1 MTQNYIAGEDIHF
14 EYEDSK
20 NNKIDKAYVAN
31 RDMTVQ
37 VELDNSHEAYP
48 VSRVIKQEANGNVV
62 VQEVVDDHKFHSFH
76 RSQRYNEQGEIG
88 EEDEVGED
96 YNDDEYDYL
105 HSICAYCQNDHRCD
119 HDMQMEEEEEEEEE
133 EYEYEEEEEE
143 EEEDYNEEEDEED
156 DDEYN
161 DHDCQCPHHHLHYS
175 HHHHHHHS
183 QHYTKH
189 EHNQYDNHHAS
200 HRHCKDTSGVPRSS
214 LLEKQKRIIK
224 EQIQRPVSGNFL
236 WDFEFPEDIPDMIE
250 FWIGLPYER
259 KREIANIDF
268 LKELDQ
274 IHDHQKPQGSCRL
287 CGNRKSS
294 IEKELEKLYNG
305 YYNVRKLATESLDEC
320 DLNIETINTIFFI
333 VEEEKIIEQEE
344 STDALERE
352 LLSMADDLVK
362 NNGENFISLIEQL
375 DGEAKDSR
383 ISNASSVST
392 ANDENNSD
400 IRKTHGP
407 EINKND
413 NDLLQKGENILYNDE
428 NEHNN
433 EDGDDN
439 VRKDE
444 KNELKEE
451 GNHEEK
457 DGEEI
462 LGEEEVEEEEED
474 EEEDEDYGFESDNAS
489 CSSDVS
495 ENDYT
500 SRKRLEETYKM
511 LQIFSS
517 KILRK
522 KVHDAF
528 QAKRAEDIS
537 RSLLAEEERES
548 KLKKEKEEKEKKK
561 KEKVKE
567 KKRLQRLA
575 KEEERKR
582 LEIEKEES
590 ERMIREE
597 QLRKTEEGRKRKEA
611 EKKKREEELKAKQ
624 EEKKRRKELELERS
638 RKEKEEKERKK
649 QEAKK
654 QRDEELLKK
663 REEKE
668 RKERERQEKK
678 EQEKQLLLKKQ
689 MEEEERLEKRLS
701 ELKLI
706 QQKNKEADLEKEKQK
721 QAEKSLQESRP
732 LHMGTPTPLP
742 NNSESLGSNGLH
754 SHLFNSDFIP
764 MNQSTL
770 AAPPHHFPG
779 FDSTPL
785 LESHSLLNMKAGASS
800 MYGANTFTNPFG
812 NDSSGSNAHS
822 LLNNNGLT
830 TNVANPLLSEE
841 LGFQEQNKGL
851 FNSALFDSKSLSG
864 EGTPKVNEGS
874 IWNSSVTPLNN
885 LGTRETSQPA
895 ATAATG
901 RHNSIW
907 SSGEMSGTRTPS
919 FSWST
924 PVANGADPLAT
935 NPHASGVSVSATESL
950 GIPQIEL
957 IQLESFKAAG
967 RLPYIS
973 SDILSVPLLYHYTRS
988 LLAGKLPSLKLEQFV
1003 AALSFDLGSKLQFS
1017 FSIFKDDKNED
1028 VVKIVKRSAMLPAN
1042 GMGGMNLNNL
1052 GMDMNYMNSSQLGGL
1067 NGGLNVFNGM
1077 NNINP
1082 LNCSGLE
1089 NLAMNGNGLN
1099 LMNSDAGLLNALN
1112 GMGSMHTM
1120 NMNPLNMN
1128 LAGLNMNT
1136 NMNTNMD
1143 VGGHMGLG
1151 GMHMNMNVNMS
1162 GLNPLQDYSNSVGLD
1177 SKDPDRLQPAASA
1190 AASAVATADGRH
1202 SSRSGS
1208 VLASSTAATD
1218 TWPLF

>member
-1 MTQNYIAGEDIHF
+1 MTQNYIAGKDIYF
-14 EYEDSK
+14 EYGDSK
-20 NNKIDKAYVAN
+20 NDKLDKAYVTN

-37 VELDNSHEAYP
+37 VELDDSHGAYP
-48 VSRVIKQEANGNVV
+48 VSRVIKQEPNGNVV
-62 VQEVVDDHKFHSFH
+62 VQEVVDDNKFHSFH
-76 RSQRYNEQGEIG
+76 RSQGYNGEGGIG
-88 EEDEVGED
+88 DEEDVEED

-119 HDMQMEEEEEEEEE
+119 HDMQMEEEDDD
-133 EYEYEEEEEE
+133 EYEYDD
-143 EEEDYNEEEDEED
+143 EEDDYNDDENEEDEEEIE

-189 EHNQYDNHHAS
+189 EHNQCDSHHMS
-200 HRHCKDTSGVPRSS
+200 HRHCKDASGFPRSS

-224 EQIQRPVSGNFL
+224 EQIQRPASGNFL

-250 FWIGLPYER
+250 FWIGLPYEK
-259 KREIANIDF
+259 KREIASIDF
-268 LKELDQ
+268 LKELEQ
-274 IHDHQKPQGSCRL
+274 IHNHQKPQGSCRL
-287 CGNRKSS
+287 CGNRKSL

-320 DLNIETINTIFFI
+320 DLNIETINAIFFI
-333 VEEEKIIEQEE
+333 VEEEKIVEQEE

-362 NNGENFISLIEQL
+362 NNGENFINLIEQL
-375 DGEAKDSR
+375 DSDAKDSR
-383 ISNASSVST
+383 IFNASPVS
-392 ANDENNSD
+392 DESGVHDGEKVNRSG
-400 IRKTHGP
+400 K
-407 EINKND
+407 
-413 NDLLQKGENILYNDE
+413 DLVQKGENNLYHDE
-428 NEHNN
+428 YEHNN
-433 EDGDDN
+433 GDRDEN
-439 VRKDE
+439 VRKEEGVELEEDANDDE
-444 KNELKEE
+444 KDEEE
-451 GNHEEK
+451 G
-457 DGEEI
+457 GEE
-462 LGEEEVEEEEED
+462 EEEVEEED
-474 EEEDEDYGFESDNAS
+474 DDDYGFESDNAS

-495 ENDYT
+495 ENGYT

-561 KEKVKE
+561 KEKAKE

-582 LEIEKEES
+582 LEKEKEES
-590 ERMIREE
+590 ERLIREE

-654 QRDEELLKK
+654 QRDEELMKK

-668 RKERERQEKK
+668 KKERERQEKK
-678 EQEKQLLLKKQ
+678 EREKQLLLQKQ
-689 MEEEERLEKRLS
+689 KEEQESLEKHLS

-706 QQKNKEADLEKEKQK
+706 KQNKETDVKEKQK
-721 QAEKSLQESRP
+721 RAENSLQEPRP
-732 LHMGTPTPLP
+732 HMDMPITLP
-742 NNSESLGSNGLH
+742 NNAESLGSNGLLPQ
-754 SHLFNSDFIP
+754 LFNSNFMP

-770 AAPPHHFPG
+770 ATPPNHFTG

-785 LESHSLLNMKAGASS
+785 LESPSLLNMRTNASS
-800 MYGANTFTNPFG
+800 LYGANNFGNPFG
-812 NDSSGSNAHS
+812 NDSGRSNPNPLVNGS
-822 LLNNNGLT
+822 GLT
-830 TNVANPLLSEE
+830 TNVANTLLNEE
-841 LGFQEQNKGL
+841 LGFQEQSKGL

-874 IWNSSVTPLNN
+874 IWNSSATPLNN
-885 LGTRETSQPA
+885 LGRRESSEPA
-895 ATAATG
+895 AAAAG

-907 SSGEMSGTRTPS
+907 SSGETSDTRTPS

-924 PVANGADPLAT
+924 PGANGTDQLNGSTHMPGM
-935 NPHASGVSVSATESL
+935 GVSAMENL
-950 GIPQIEL
+950 GMPQIEL
-957 IQLESFKAAG
+957 IQLESFKAAS
-967 RLPYIS
+967 RLPHIS
-973 SDILSVPLLYHYTRS
+973 SDAFSVPLLYHYTRT

-1003 AALSFDLGSKLQFS
+1003 AALSYDLGSKLQFS
-1017 FSIFKDDKNED
+1017 FRLFKDDKNEE
-1028 VVKIVKRSAMLPAN
+1028 VVKIMKHSGMLPAN
-1042 GMGGMNLNNL
+1042 AMGGMNLNNF
-1052 GMDMNYMNSSQLGGL
+1052 GMDMNYMNSSQLGGQL
-1067 NGGLNVFNGM
+1067 GGLNGNLKMFDGM

-1082 LNCSGLE
+1082 LNRGGLE
-1089 NLAMNGNGLN
+1089 NLAMDGNGPS
-1099 LMNSDAGLLNALN
+1099 LMNNDVGLLNGLN
-1112 GMGSMHTM
+1112 GMGSINPMSM
-1120 NMNPLNMN
+1120 NALNMN
-1128 LAGLNMNT
+1128 LADLNMN
-1136 NMNTNMD
+1136 
-1143 VGGHMGLG
+1143 
-1151 GMHMNMNVNMS
+1151 MNMNIPNMPNM
-1162 GLNPLQDYSNSVGLD
+1162 GLNGMNLNMPALNNPLQDYNNSLGLD
-1177 SKDPDRLQPAASA
+1177 AKDSNQLQPPVAATSA
-1190 AASAVATADGRH
+1190 AEGRLY
-1202 SSRSGS
+1202 SNSGS
-1208 VLASSTAATD
+1208 VLTSSTTASD